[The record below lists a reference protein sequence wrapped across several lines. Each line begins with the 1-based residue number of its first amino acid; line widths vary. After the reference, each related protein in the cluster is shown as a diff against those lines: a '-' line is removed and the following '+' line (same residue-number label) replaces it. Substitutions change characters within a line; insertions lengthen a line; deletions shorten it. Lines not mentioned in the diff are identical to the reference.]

1 MDYRE
6 HKIFSF
12 LFSVFYPRTI
22 VLLFCFFLS
31 TSFVFS
37 EGTETVA
44 SPLEADAYSHFCRGV
59 LYERDKE
66 WGKAL
71 QEFQEALK
79 YDPKAGGI
87 YVKCGSLF
95 LKLKKVDQAILEFQK
110 ALSASYEIPYMIH
123 FLLGVAYH
131 SNQQWDQ
138 AISEYQKVIT
148 LEPTHVGSYISLA
161 DLYYQRS
168 DLLSAQAYLEKGV
181 GQMPDMPVLW
191 FKLGLIY
198 GKEKKFKEAID
209 AVKKAVD
216 LKEHW
221 MEARLSLALF
231 YEAVEEKKQALRE
244 YEEILKIAPLN
255 IPVYRRMATLYH
267 AQGETDKAEKIY
279 QLLKDL
285 YPEDAIN
292 FVALG
297 YLAIKKG
304 KPDVA
309 IQILEEARLKKV
321 GSVELYFLLGLAY
334 EAKQSFAQ
342 AVEIYKQGMQLYGE
356 NDQLNFHIGNCFYE
370 QGQVIQAETF
380 LQKAIQLNPKNA
392 DALNCLGY
400 LWADRGLHLK
410 EATELIQRAL
420 VLDPNEGAYL
430 DSLGWVYYKSRM
442 LKDSVEVLK
451 KAVKLMPDDA
461 LIRSHL
467 GDAYFEDGQWSE
479 ALIEWGKSLE
489 LTPAN
494 ESLKKKVEEIRKKQ
508 ANSYHEK
515 NHHS

>member
-1 MDYRE
+1 MDGRA
-6 HKIFSF
+6 HKFFNFSF
-12 LFSVFYPRTI
+12 LRHYLRITI
-22 VLLFCFFLS
+22 SLFCFLLS
-31 TSFVFS
+31 ASFIFS
-37 EGTETVA
+37 EGPETVS

-66 WGKAL
+66 WQKAL

-87 YVKCGSLF
+87 YLKCGALF

-110 ALSASYEIPYMIH
+110 ALGASYEIPYMIH

-138 AISEYQKVIT
+138 AIIEYQKAIV
-148 LEPTHVGSYISLA
+148 LEPTYVGSYVSLA

-209 AVKKAVD
+209 AVKKAVN

-231 YEAVEEKKQALRE
+231 YEAAEEKNMALHE
-244 YEEILKIAPLN
+244 YEEVLKIAPLN

-267 AQGETDKAEKIY
+267 AQGETEKAEKIY

-297 YLAIKKG
+297 YLAVKKG
-304 KPDVA
+304 KPEAA
-309 IQILEEARLKKV
+309 IQILEEARAKKV
-321 GSVELYFLLGLAY
+321 SSIELYFLLGLAY
-334 EAKQSFAQ
+334 EAKQSLAK

-370 QGQVIQAETF
+370 QGQMMQAETF

-400 LWADRGLHLK
+400 LWADHGLHLK
-410 EATELIQRAL
+410 EAIELIKRAL
-420 VLDPNEGAYL
+420 ALEPSDAAYL
-430 DSLGWVYYKSRM
+430 DSLGWAYYKSKM
-442 LKDSVEVLK
+442 LKESIEALK
-451 KAVKLMPDDA
+451 KSVQLMSDDA

-467 GDAYFEDGQWSE
+467 GDAYFENGQWSE

-489 LTPAN
+489 FNPAN
-494 ESLKKKVEEIRKKQ
+494 ESLKKKVEEILKKQ
-508 ANSYHEK
+508 SNQYNEK
-515 NHHS
+515 NSHS